1 MKYEPTYES
10 VKSHPLPDWYA
21 GAKFGIFVHWGLF
34 SVPAWAYA
42 ERGKSIVDLAT
53 DDDPFHAQKYNPYA
67 EWYLNTLRIE
77 GSPGA
82 RHHREVYGERD
93 YYDFQS
99 DFEQAC
105 AAFDPDGWASLFAQA
120 GARYAVLVTK
130 HHDGYCLWPSAHE
143 NPRRPGLRSKRDL
156 VGDVAAAV
164 RARGLKMGLYYSGI
178 FDWTF
183 KTGPIQ
189 DSQSWIDHYLAS
201 DEYAAYSLSQT
212 RELIRRYQPSI
223 LWNDMGYPA
232 QCDLNALFAE
242 YYNAVPDGVVN
253 DRWVQRDAGG
263 LSLEDFT
270 RAELAKGDII
280 ECRCDYGD
288 FTSPEY
294 DTAFRY
300 KAKKW
305 ELTRGIG
312 MSFGYNQNEDPAN
325 FMTGRDIIY
334 TLSDVVSK
342 NGNLLLNVG
351 PMADGTI
358 EPAQREA
365 LLETGRWLAVN
376 GEAIY
381 DTQCLVDRQ
390 ETVTDGG
397 CRASFT
403 RSGNRLYA
411 IVQDPEPRRE
421 VLLRDFVLA
430 DAARATVLGATGE
443 AVCERTDGGLRVR
456 LPEDAPRGSAYALRF
471 DMEQAG

>member
-1 MKYEPTYES
+1 MLLLSAAASAQTWES
-10 VKSHPLPDWYA
+10 LNARPYPQWFSD
-21 GAKFGIFVHWGLF
+21 AKLGIFVHWGLY
-34 SVPAWAYA
+34 SVPAYA
-42 ERGKSIVDLAT
+42 GKEG
-53 DDDPFHAQKYNPYA
+53 YA
-67 EWYLNTLRIE
+67 EWFYRGLMTGDPGRCRIM
-77 GSPGA
+77 SLYADTSLP
-82 RHHREVYGERD
+82 V
-93 YYDFQS
+93 
-99 DFEQAC
+99 FEQYKTLT
-105 AAFDPDGWASLFAQA
+105 DHWHGELWQPQEWARMFRDA
-120 GARYAVLVTK
+120 GARYVVLVTK
-130 HHDGYCLWPSAHE
+130 HHDGYCLWPSAHV
-143 NPRRPGLRSKRDL
+143 NPRRPGLCSKRDL
-156 VGDVAAAV
+156 VGDIAGAV
-164 RARGLKMGLYYSGI
+164 RARGLKLGLYYSGI

-189 DSQSWIDHYLAS
+189 DSMSWIDHYLAS

-212 RELIRRYQPSI
+212 QELIHRYRPSI

-242 YYNAVPDGVVN
+242 YYNAVPEGVAN

-270 RAELAKGDII
+270 REELAKGDII

-300 KAKKW
+300 KAQKW

-325 FMTGRDIIY
+325 FMTGRDIIC
-334 TLSDVVSK
+334 TLADVVSK

-381 DTQCLVDRQ
+381 DTQCLIDRQ

-397 CRASFT
+397 CRVSFT
-403 RSGNRLYA
+403 RSGDRLFA
-411 IVQDPEPRRE
+411 IVQDSAPRRE

-443 AVCERTDGGLRVR
+443 AACSQTDGGLRVR
-456 LPEDAPRGSAYALRF
+456 LPEDTPRRSAYTLCF
-471 DMEQAG
+471 DMERPR